1 LNVVAPPKRLENRF
15 FVAIVALIHT
25 RHEMNARIGRPPKGV
40 SRGEDSIFVAT
51 HLSGL
56 KVRSVVVFKSPPAP
70 VRKDPALRGSGKK
83 GANAWNLFL
92 SEKMDVRTPF
102 QIPLLSAL

>member
-1 LNVVAPPKRLENRF
+1 
-15 FVAIVALIHT
+15 
-25 RHEMNARIGRPPKGV
+25 MNARIGRPPKGL

-70 VRKDPALRGSGKK
+70 ARKDPALRGSGKK
-83 GANAWNLFL
+83 GTNAWNIFL
-92 SEKMDVRTPF
+92 SEKMDVCTPSRT
-102 QIPLLSAL
+102 QLLSIRLISSHHAAGSRSEPPGPEEARFA